1 MLPYLRFLFIVF
13 ATSFIFSGCMDRMV
27 CPAFQSTYILDDS
40 LRFAYFSPL
49 WKLDKLTRDAYIS
62 EHYGANSGQD
72 LTKYFEEVSSYV
84 RAPEVTHRTK
94 YGVVRYQ
101 PEWLRNHELMS
112 APRED
117 LTWKVAADTAAPS
130 PVDIG
135 DFVAS
140 DYGLDSLVGDD
151 LLIASEDMDT
161 DDPKPVSY
169 LYKFDPNGKNNVE
182 QLYYNKY
189 FGNLLVSNT
198 ESTDS
203 EMTSDST
210 ALKFE
215 SDTTDI
221 KKKGFLKLN
230 KKESNEETV
239 VEDEKSTGQ

>member
-1 MLPYLRFLFIVF
+1 
-13 ATSFIFSGCMDRMV
+13 
-27 CPAFQSTYILDDS
+27 
-40 LRFAYFSPL
+40 
-49 WKLDKLTRDAYIS
+49 
-62 EHYGANSGQD
+62 
-72 LTKYFEEVSSYV
+72 
-84 RAPEVTHRTK
+84 
-94 YGVVRYQ
+94 
-101 PEWLRNHELMS
+101 
-112 APRED
+112 
-117 LTWKVAADTAAPS
+117 
-130 PVDIG
+130 
-135 DFVAS
+135 
-140 DYGLDSLVGDD
+140 
-151 LLIASEDMDT
+151 
-161 DDPKPVSY
+161 VSY

-221 KKKGFLKLN
+221 KKKGFLKRN